1 MNLQTNLTDMISPF
15 DNIYLIDN
23 TLNRQHEFR
32 GSVHKVIQ
40 NEVLFTVSAGLST
53 HRLHS
58 GPNFDIR
65 FVPNRYQVLCQ
76 YSALNKINAALTRYL
91 FPNIKDIKTKPYEK
105 NSLKLY
111 NKSIEA
117 NPEQLQAVEQI
128 VCEGWTNTCPYVL
141 FGPPGTGKTTTIVE
155 CIIQL
160 LNKNKHN
167 RILVTAQSNSAC
179 DEITMRLKN
188 ILYAGFDQKPL
199 ILRIYS
205 QTYRD
210 RIERVDDDFY
220 DISNVHS
227 AHFYPPIDVL
237 RTYRVIISTPFLV
250 GMYHNS
256 GLSKGVFSHIFFD
269 ENASVSIPE
278 ALCSI
283 SGLWFQNTR
292 LVLSGDPK
300 QLGYIFKYKACEKFG
315 FDISL
320 MERLLELPAYQVD
333 EDGSYNVG
341 VQTRLR
347 KNFRCHPEILKLFNN
362 LCYKG
367 ELEAHGDDVKVGR
380 AIGWHGLSN
389 PKVPIVFHPVTK
401 ESQRSR
407 YETSWWNPAE
417 IEVVLSYVKHLM
429 YMGLNGTKVTQKDI
443 GIISPYK
450 KQYFLIKEEL
460 ERRNWGLIE
469 IGSAEIF
476 QGREKQIIIVSTVR
490 SETPTVGFL
499 NNIKV
504 CFF

>member
-1 MNLQTNLTDMISPF
+1 MNLQTNLAELVTPF
-15 DNIYLIDN
+15 DNIYLIDK
-23 TLNRQHEFR
+23 TLNEKHEFR
-32 GSVHKVIQ
+32 GSVHKVVH
-40 NEVLFTVSAGLST
+40 NEVLFTVSAGVSR
-53 HRLHS
+53 HRMFS
-58 GPNFDIR
+58 GPRFDIR

-76 YSALNKINAALTRYL
+76 YSALNKANVHLIRYL
-91 FPNIKDIKTKPYEK
+91 FPKIEDIKPKTIGR

-128 VCEGWTNTCPYVL
+128 VCEGWTNMCPYVL

-160 LNKNKHN
+160 LNKDKNN

-188 ILYAGFDQKPL
+188 ILYTGFDQKPL
-199 ILRIYS
+199 VLRIYS

-220 DISNVHS
+220 EISNVCHS
-227 AHFYPPIDVL
+227 AHFYPPVEVL
-237 RTYRVIISTPFLV
+237 KTYRVIISTPFLV

-256 GLSKGVFSHIFFD
+256 GLNNGVFSHIFFD

-283 SGLWFQNTR
+283 SGVWSRNTR

-300 QLGYIFKYKACEKFG
+300 QLGHIFKYKAYEKFG
-315 FDISL
+315 FEISL
-320 MERLLELPAYQVD
+320 MERLLQLPVYRVD
-333 EDGSYNVG
+333 QGGNYNVG

-362 LCYKG
+362 LCYNG
-367 ELEAHGDDVKVGR
+367 ELEAHGNNVKVGR

-450 KQYFLIKEEL
+450 KQYNMIKDEL

-504 CFF
+504 F